1 MIKSVVW
8 FACGGLYTA
17 CFNNAA
23 RNFPVF
29 KKPSRH
35 ILFTLIGAG
44 IGYQFYL
51 FEESGPERYKELIKQ
66 HKNAPW
72 FEKGVLLARREARMK
87 AQKGGN
93 EETENALADEF
104 IDIEDDDE

>member
-1 MIKSVVW
+1 M
-8 FACGGLYTA
+8 
-17 CFNNAA
+17 
-23 RNFPVF
+23 
-29 KKPSRH
+29 
-35 ILFTLIGAG
+35 IGAG

-87 AQKGGN
+87 AQEGGN
-93 EETENALADEF
+93 EETENALAGWVLFLYHSLSIVSSSFQKYNSRND
-104 IDIEDDDE
+104 